1 MTKKDYAGLAANILM
16 LVGGAENISFCEH
29 CMTRLRFNVKDR
41 SLVRDEELN
50 ELDGTNFDI
59 RFGCHEDEHPAGLSS
74 CYLRRPDR

>member
-50 ELDGTNFDI
+50 ELDGTNG
-59 RFGCHEDEHPAGLSS
+59 RLWVGV
-74 CYLRRPDR
+74 R

>member
-41 SLVRDEELN
+41 SLVRDEELYN
-50 ELDGTNFDI
+50 GKYSN
-59 RFGCHEDEHPAGLSS
+59 
-74 CYLRRPDR
+74 

>member
-50 ELDGTNFDI
+50 ELDGDSGIIGTTKKNLDFT
-59 RFGCHEDEHPAGLSS
+59 GVSLA
-74 CYLRRPDR
+74 

>member
-50 ELDGTNFDI
+50 ELDN
-59 RFGCHEDEHPAGLSS
+59 P
-74 CYLRRPDR
+74 